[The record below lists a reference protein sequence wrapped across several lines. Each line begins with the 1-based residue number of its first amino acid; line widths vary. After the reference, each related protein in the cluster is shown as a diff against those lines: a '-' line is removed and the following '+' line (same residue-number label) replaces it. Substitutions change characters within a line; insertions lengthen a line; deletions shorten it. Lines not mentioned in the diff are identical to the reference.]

1 MRRRV
6 ELEKSAYIASTRSN
20 RNVENQTRD
29 FCRIDEIS
37 RQKAIKEQLL
47 KEQIEQEE
55 LDRRR
60 LRANAERER
69 QTQLEV
75 EKAKAAQL
83 IEDRRLAVCDK
94 KTRQRLREECEELRL
109 LEGQLRT
116 AYVAKENAYQI
127 GERRARELQEKVSNK
142 TIKFNL

>member
-55 LDRRR
+55 LARRQ

-69 QTQLEV
+69 LAQEGV

-83 IEDRRLAVCDK
+83 IEDRRKAVCDK
-94 KTRQRLREECEELRL
+94 KTRQRLREECEELRI

-116 AYVAKENAYQI
+116 AYIAKENAYQI
-127 GERRARELQEKVSNK
+127 GERRAKELQEKVSST